1 MASILVGRVKS
12 IESFDVYVGINN
24 LDVATRHTQWFEI
37 NKVIIHPTYELFH
50 PIGGDVALVQLKKPI
65 IFSDSVLPIC
75 MPPSNLNLNN
85 VPCWAAGWGMVSPQ
99 GMSQTRS
106 HRSRA

>member
-50 PIGGDVALVQLKKPI
+50 PIGGTW
-65 IFSDSVLPIC
+65 
-75 MPPSNLNLNN
+75 PS
-85 VPCWAAGWGMVSPQ
+85 CS
-99 GMSQTRS
+99 
-106 HRSRA
+106 